1 MLKKFQ
7 NSMIFECHQKYSKV
21 KCNNLVN
28 NYSKYYQNQ
37 KITRIH
43 LNPNLLLAHLAM

>member
-7 NSMIFECHQKYSKV
+7 NSINFECHQKYSKV

-28 NYSKYYQNQ
+28 NYSKYYQNP
-37 KITRIH
+37 KINRLH
-43 LNPNLLLAHLAM
+43 LNPNLLYY